1 MQAQFA
7 ADYKEAL
14 VTVKEEMRE
23 SEGEEIEDE
32 MQGEIRKWF
41 FAERDDQG
49 KFPDYPSDDEGGSV
63 AIFHP
68 ERLVANGNGANA
80 GGGGGGGG
88 EEAEQQ
94 ATKKSDGGGEERKK
108 KGGKGGSDAAAA
120 EAAEGMEGEHD
131 EAGFVLKS
139 TEYVRQLRSGHK
151 LFEGNVFLHF
161 CVCYVQGRAKERALS
176 CVNSSRGQRKLGGGI
191 TQPRVRSFGH
201 PCILHCNHN
210 FSSKFSSHAVRK
222 NCGSNK
228 RSLGLRRS
236 PQRP

>member
-1 MQAQFA
+1 MQARFE

-32 MQGEIRKWF
+32 MQSEIRKWF

-68 ERLVANGNGANA
+68 ERLVSANGNGAAAAA
-80 GGGGGGGG
+80 GGGD
-88 EEAEQQ
+88 EAEQP
-94 ATKKSDGGGEERKK
+94 AAAGAAKKSEGEERKK

-120 EAAEGMEGEHD
+120 DAAEGMEGEHD

-139 TEYVRQLRSGHK
+139 TEYVRQLRSGQK
-151 LFEGNVFLHF
+151 MFEGEDLDFL
-161 CVCYVQGRAKERALS
+161 CK
-176 CVNSSRGQRKLGGGI
+176 
-191 TQPRVRSFGH
+191 
-201 PCILHCNHN
+201 
-210 FSSKFSSHAVRK
+210 
-222 NCGSNK
+222 
-228 RSLGLRRS
+228 
-236 PQRP
+236 